1 MKKWKFRVM
10 TIIII
15 ILGISLQFLRL
26 FIENI
31 EWLSYLGLPIM
42 ILGIFLFVN
51 TFEFQKSH
59 ISIEEKLINKTEFPR
74 DEETIFIDQHKY
86 CDIQYFENCV
96 KLFYSKDG
104 KWRIIFC
111 EKENSIIVRVQ
122 QFRIYTSDLTNNIIY
137 CGEWVTC
144 DGKDSFY
151 ADIELALN
159 EYKNELVREYY
170 EEDVNSLF
178 EVFNCYPEFY
188 AIINWK
194 KESVGGRKTIP
205 FGSRYWPQVIIHGS
219 KRSTPS
225 HSIVLRNIN
234 GISKYKTMAFVRY
247 AFPGNPN
254 DFEVNITFDVCE
266 GNRKVATGI
275 IKSKR
280 ENVDI

>member
-31 EWLSYLGLPIM
+31 EWLSYLGLPIL
-42 ILGIFLFVN
+42 ILGIFLFIN

-59 ISIEEKLINKTEFPR
+59 ISIEEKLINKTEF
-74 DEETIFIDQHKY
+74 
-86 CDIQYFENCV
+86 
-96 KLFYSKDG
+96 
-104 KWRIIFC
+104 
-111 EKENSIIVRVQ
+111 
-122 QFRIYTSDLTNNIIY
+122 
-137 CGEWVTC
+137 
-144 DGKDSFY
+144 
-151 ADIELALN
+151 
-159 EYKNELVREYY
+159 
-170 EEDVNSLF
+170 
-178 EVFNCYPEFY
+178 
-188 AIINWK
+188 
-194 KESVGGRKTIP
+194 
-205 FGSRYWPQVIIHGS
+205 
-219 KRSTPS
+219 PS

-254 DFEVNITFDVCE
+254 DFDVNITFDVCE
-266 GNRKVATGI
+266 GNRKVAAGI